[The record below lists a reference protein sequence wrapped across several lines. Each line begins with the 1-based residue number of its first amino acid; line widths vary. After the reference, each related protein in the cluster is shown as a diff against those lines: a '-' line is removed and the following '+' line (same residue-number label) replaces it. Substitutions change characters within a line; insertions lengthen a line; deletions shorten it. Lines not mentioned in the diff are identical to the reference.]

1 MPFSRAPVR
10 APARPRVRV
19 AVFAVGGRAYAVGSG
34 GSSAHVTLRDDN
46 ERPLASLKEGA
57 EVMILAWRPGWKGTT
72 RYCVRVM
79 DSGLEGWLPAS
90 ELRSTKDAISSLPA
104 ATLPTGARPGV
115 LPAGESTNSRRRFG
129 QRFE

>member
-10 APARPRVRV
+10 APARPHVRV
-19 AVFAVGGRAYAVGSG
+19 AVFAVGGRAYTVNAG
-34 GSSAHVTLRDDN
+34 GRSAHVTLTDDN

-57 EVMILAWRPGWKGTT
+57 EVLILAWRPGWKGTT
-72 RYCVRVM
+72 RYCVRMM

-90 ELRSTKDAISSLPA
+90 ELRRTKDAIPSLPA
-104 ATLPTGARPGV
+104 ATLPAGTSPGV
-115 LPAGESTNSRRRFG
+115 LPARESASSRRRFG

>member
-10 APARPRVRV
+10 APARPHVRV
-19 AVFAVGGRAYAVGSG
+19 AVFAVGGRAYTVGAN
-34 GSSAHVTLRDDN
+34 GSAAHVTLTDDN

-72 RYCVRVM
+72 RYCVRMM

-90 ELRSTKDAISSLPA
+90 ELRRTKDAISSLPA
-104 ATLPTGARPGV
+104 GPPPTGARPGV
-115 LPAGESTNSRRRFG
+115 LPAGESANSRRRFG